1 MKFYSAKLNK
11 TTSRICQYRG
21 PTRTLRAYTV
31 MNENR
36 QAATVCFLNDNSS
49 LTTKGGRYFKFFV
62 LSKYKM
68 VSTLHYYN
76 VSTQPLSFLN
86 FAGELSQAFR
96 YPNVVLVSLRGLT
109 GLPDIS

>member
-1 MKFYSAKLNK
+1 MKFYSATLNK
-11 TTSRICQYRG
+11 ITSQICQNRG
-21 PTRTLRAYTV
+21 PSRNLRAHTV

-36 QAATVCFLNDNSS
+36 QTATVCFLNDNSS

-68 VSTLHYYN
+68 VSTLHYSN
-76 VSTQPLSFLN
+76 VSTQPLWFLN

-109 GLPDIS
+109 GVPDIF